1 MHDPVEAPASGP
13 TVPAQPRATEISART
28 TAPVLSVLVALSFGH
43 LVNDTLQS
51 LIPAIYPILKSALRL
66 DFRHIGLITL
76 TNQLTAS
83 VLQPFVG
90 LYTDRR
96 PQPFSLAIGM
106 SFTLA
111 GLVLLS
117 FAGSLALVL
126 IAVALVGIG
135 SSVFHPE
142 ASRIAHIASGG
153 RLGFAQSLFQVG
165 GNAGSALGPL
175 LAAVIVVARG
185 QSAVL
190 WFSMLALLGIAVLT
204 GIGRWYRGNLAVF

>member
-1 MHDPVEAPASGP
+1 GASPQAANDSAPLALAFHLFLGS
-13 TVPAQPRATEISART
+13 AIARRKRAVKMCLLSTAPDSPIAAPDLGTDALRT
-28 TAPVLSVLVALSFGH
+28 PGRSQATGPVLSVLTALSFSH
-43 LVNDTLQS
+43 LLNDAMQS
-51 LIPAIYPILKSALRL
+51 LIPAIYPILKSALHL
-66 DFRHIGLITL
+66 DFVHVGLITL

-90 LYTDRR
+90 FYTDRR

-111 GLVLLS
+111 GLVLLA
-117 FAGSLALVL
+117 FAGNLALVL

-153 RLGFAQSLFQVG
+153 RLGFAQSFFQVG
-165 GNAGSALGPL
+165 GNAGSAL
-175 LAAVIVVARG
+175 
-185 QSAVL
+185 
-190 WFSMLALLGIAVLT
+190 
-204 GIGRWYRGNLAVF
+204 